1 MVRTADHASEALF
14 TYLVCTAV
22 RPRSQFGLGPCDQT
36 KVPFPRTRQ
45 LPIVAAMSAW
55 RGIPPLRPLAV
66 ALALWGSCGARADPL
81 DDTFALTIG
90 AFILSTNTTVRAD
103 GSAGAGLPVEV
114 GTPID
119 VERQLGIGDRT
130 SFRLDGYWRF
140 FERHKIRVMYFDESR
155 SAQKS
160 LTDETVFRGQTYPVN
175 TQVSTRLDTG
185 VVELAYEY
193 AFLRGEHY
201 ELAGSVGIH
210 DLSFKLQL
218 TAVAVRRQS
227 AGLHRLGL
235 RHAVEEL
242 RLLGPAGTSSGPTS
256 TSTTARTTATSP
268 GDTEASGCSAE
279 RLTEGPSMVT
289 LWLTFPAAS
298 DKGRRPGLWAHSP
311 GPTA

>member
-1 MVRTADHASEALF
+1 MRQIALF
-14 TYLVCTAV
+14 
-22 RPRSQFGLGPCDQT
+22 R
-36 KVPFPRTRQ
+36 
-45 LPIVAAMSAW
+45 AAAW
-55 RGIPPLRPLAV
+55 PLRASV
-66 ALALWGSCGARADPL
+66 FALALLGAGAAQASPL
-81 DDTFALTIG
+81 DDTFDLSLG
-90 AFILSTNTTVRAD
+90 AFILSTHTTVRAG
-103 GSAGAGLPVEV
+103 GSPGPAAPVEI

-119 VERQLGIGDRT
+119 VERQLGISDRT

-140 FERHKIRVMYFDESR
+140 FERHKLRVMYFDETR
-155 SAQKS
+155 SADKS
-160 LTDETVFRGQTYPVN
+160 ITDEIVFRGQTYPVN
-175 TQVSTRLDTG
+175 TQVSTRFDTG
-185 VVELAYEY
+185 VLELAYEY

-298 DKGRRPGLWAHSP
+298 DKGRRLGLWAHSP